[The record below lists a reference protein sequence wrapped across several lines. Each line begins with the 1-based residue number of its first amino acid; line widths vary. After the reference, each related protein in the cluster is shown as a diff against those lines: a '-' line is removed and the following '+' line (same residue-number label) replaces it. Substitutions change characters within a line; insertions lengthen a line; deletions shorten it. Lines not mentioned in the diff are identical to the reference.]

1 MRDEERGGFA
11 TALALRGDE
20 IRRLLTDSGFTGH
33 CGAFGTAYPVLKNCH
48 IILGPKK
55 SLAVV
60 ILS

>member
-11 TALALRGDE
+11 TALALCGE
-20 IRRLLTDSGFTGH
+20 IRRLLKDSGFTGH
-33 CGAFGTAYPVLKNCH
+33 CGAFGTAYLVLKNYH